1 MYVRPEYPTASGF
14 PNPFGWISIQACTD
28 WISLCCSATTQSW
41 SGRLTRYST
50 CIIMGDC
57 LLVAVIPIRRT
68 LCRFDLKNM
77 LLVGPKEKPVTPWIE

>member
-1 MYVRPEYPTASGF
+1 
-14 PNPFGWISIQACTD
+14 
-28 WISLCCSATTQSW
+28 
-41 SGRLTRYST
+41 
-50 CIIMGDC
+50 MGDC